1 MSGDEKITEQ
11 VADLFDKQLLL
22 VLKNGREVMTK
33 DGDVVRVEPT
43 AADLNVI
50 RQRLKDCGITSMAVD
65 ESPIASIVHNM
76 RQQGLRLA
84 NVDTTT
90 DDAATA

>member
-1 MSGDEKITEQ
+1 MSDDKITQQ
-11 VADLFDKQLLL
+11 VAELFDKQLLH
-22 VLKNGREVMTK
+22 VLENGREVMTR

-50 RQRLKDCGITSMAVD
+50 RQRLKDCGVTSMVVD
-65 ESPIASIVHNM
+65 DSPIASIVENM
-76 RQQGLRLA
+76 RRQGLRLA
-84 NVDTTT
+84 NVDMES